1 MPQHVPDRRAFTPP
15 EPSVSPVRWQ
25 AVRRLAWRVRRFMRP
40 AAATVSALASALTLA
55 GCGQVRVTTVSGAPE
70 GPTIAI
76 GVAADEPAV
85 GAWHDGEY
93 EGFDV
98 TVAKYVAAELGYA
111 NKQIVFKQVRPEN
124 RASMLDNGQVDM
136 VVASWPVTDESR
148 EQADFAG
155 PYLETGV
162 GLLVRANERA
172 TFGTAGGTGDPSDGI
187 GSDLADRTICTVKGD
202 ETSALFHANHPKA
215 VLQERD
221 SYAQC
226 VTALQ
231 VGSADAIASD
241 MAVLSGLRS
250 ANGPQYMA
258 VLEDRGTVRYG
269 IAVSKGTPQLARKIA
284 EALQDM
290 VEDGSMAAA
299 QDTLRER
306 TGLETTL
313 VGDPEAIVSDADS
326 ESD

>member
-1 MPQHVPDRRAFTPP
+1 MPQYVPDRRASTPP
-15 EPSVSPVRWQ
+15 EPSASPVRR
-25 AVRRLAWRVRRFMRP
+25 ARRLKRAT
-40 AAATVSALASALTLA
+40 AAVIAALAPALALA

-76 GVAADEPAV
+76 GVAADEPAI
-85 GAWHDGEY
+85 GAWHDGAY

-98 TVAKYVAAELGYA
+98 TVAKYVAAKLGYA

-148 EQADFAG
+148 QQADFAG

-172 TFGTAGGTGDPSDGI
+172 TFGTGTGDAGDGI
-187 GSDLADRTICTVKGD
+187 ADDLADRTICTVKGD
-202 ETSALFHANHPKA
+202 ETAAIFRSSHPQA
-215 VLQERD
+215 TLQERE

-269 IAVSKGTPQLARKIA
+269 IAVGKGTPQLAQKIA
-284 EALQDM
+284 EALEDM

-306 TGLETTL
+306 TGLEATL

-326 ESD
+326 AAD